1 MIVSKKEIDKLVS
14 KVNKAESM
22 KEKRDATTQLKKIK
36 EELIKI
42 IDYNENIKGD
52 VVGLDNIDFVVD
64 QIKDKLDSFDIES
77 FNIEKKKE
85 MLRLKKNIENC
96 MEFLDSSKAEFNC
109 ESEDGEIIDITNK
122 IKKQFTINKILD

>member
-85 MLRLKKNIENC
+85 MLI
-96 MEFLDSSKAEFNC
+96 S
-109 ESEDGEIIDITNK
+109 
-122 IKKQFTINKILD
+122 